1 MYKELT
7 QFSSKETPNKQTNK
21 QKNQL
26 KTGQRLPG
34 GPVIKSQASKAGN
47 AVSTPGQGGKIPR
60 AMGQLSPR
68 TTTAAPVSSGTHI
81 PQLRPGAAK

>member
-34 GPVIKSQASKAGN
+34 GPVIKSQPSKAGN
-47 AVSTPGQGGKIPR
+47 AVSTPG
-60 AMGQLSPR
+60 
-68 TTTAAPVSSGTHI
+68 
-81 PQLRPGAAK
+81 